1 MCCVLQKDLLNARG
15 RLDHCRESIMF
26 YGKEASKCDA
36 HYDTMLME
44 SPELW
49 GTKIFLF
56 QIYYNR
62 LLGSAFSMMQKTLI
76 L

>member
-1 MCCVLQKDLLNARG
+1 MLQKDFLNARE

-26 YGKEASKCDA
+26 YGGEASKCDA
-36 HYDTMLME
+36 HYDAMLKE

-49 GTKIFLF
+49 GAKIFLF

-62 LLGSAFSMMQKTLI
+62 LLSSAFSMMQKTLV